1 MNKLLVILIGLIIFF
16 NQNAC
21 TSQATSA
28 EVNDSSIQEAVI
40 TKNIGTEEFNGYMK
54 DKSQA
59 IILDVRTPGEVTE
72 GYLEGALNI
81 DFSNK
86 EFQNNLQKLDKSK
99 PVLVYCRSGRR
110 SGIAMNYMRD
120 MGFVEVYN
128 LSGGIIAWTQA
139 GLAITK

>member
-16 NQNAC
+16 NQNAF

-72 GYLEGALNI
+72 GYLKGALNI
-81 DFSNK
+81 DFSNIS
-86 EFQNNLQKLDKSK
+86 FQLYSHFYYELIFVGCLYKLLYVPS
-99 PVLVYCRSGRR
+99 
-110 SGIAMNYMRD
+110 
-120 MGFVEVYN
+120 
-128 LSGGIIAWTQA
+128 
-139 GLAITK
+139 